1 IALHGECIYTY
12 DPPYADFGI
21 QAINS
26 ATGVRNATPVVWYS
40 GEVGY
45 PAGIET
51 QLSTLNSQL
60 STTYDL
66 TGRKV
71 VKSGLHGLFL
81 QKGRKLIR

>member
-1 IALHGECIYTY
+1 M
-12 DPPYADFGI
+12 
-21 QAINS
+21 
-26 ATGVRNATPVVWYS
+26 VWYS

-51 QLSTLNSQL
+51 QLSTINSQL

-66 TGRKV
+66 TGRV
-71 VKSGLHGLFL
+71 LSPRALSMPHGIFL